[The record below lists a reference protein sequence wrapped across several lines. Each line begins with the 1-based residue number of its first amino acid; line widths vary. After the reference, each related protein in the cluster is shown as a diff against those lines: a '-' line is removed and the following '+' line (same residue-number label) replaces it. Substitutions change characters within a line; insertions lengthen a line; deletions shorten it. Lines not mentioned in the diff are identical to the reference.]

1 MNRMRI
7 QFWDLLEPE
16 HPRARAFCRKL
27 AGNRDDGDDLYQE
40 SLVCALTGIDSLR
53 EEKSFRPWLY
63 RIIINQ
69 FRNRQRKPWWKK
81 LIPLT
86 SEIAETL
93 GGENPVVVQAARR
106 RLEVA
111 FRALS
116 PDERALVT
124 LFELDGWSIAEIAG
138 MTGRSEG
145 SVKVRLSRAR
155 RKMREA
161 LGRYLKKSAP
171 REITRILGSEE
182 RYALSRSQA
191 KTD

>member
-1 MNRMRI
+1 MRI

-16 HPRARAFCRKL
+16 HSKARAFCRKL

-40 SLVCALTGIDSLR
+40 SLVCALTGFESLR

-63 RIIINQ
+63 RIVINQ
-69 FRNRQRKPWWKK
+69 FKNRQRKPWWKR

-86 SEIAETL
+86 SEMAETL
-93 GGENPVVVQAARR
+93 GGENPVVVQAAKR
-106 RLEVA
+106 RLEAA
-111 FRALS
+111 FKVLS
-116 PDERALVT
+116 PDERSLVT
-124 LFELDGWSIAEIAG
+124 LFELEGWSIAEIADLS
-138 MTGRSEG
+138 GRSEG
-145 SVKVRLSRAR
+145 SIKVKLSRAR
-155 RKMREA
+155 KKMREA